1 MCYKF
6 KLLIFKKCIPLSIMK
21 EKINNISIIY
31 GSDSGCTE
39 EIARKI
45 GKKLDICD
53 SEIKEVSETKEEDF
67 TKFKILILGVST
79 WYIGDLQYDWDNF
92 FEEFKKIDFT
102 GVNVA
107 LFGLGD
113 QYGYSYNYVDGVG
126 ILAEVVLKNGGNVFG
141 HWPNKGYQFD
151 ESRGLLDEKTF
162 YGLALDEDNEPE
174 YTEERINRWVAQIK
188 EELEL

>member
-1 MCYKF
+1 
-6 KLLIFKKCIPLSIMK
+6 MK

-188 EELEL
+188 EELEM

>member
-1 MCYKF
+1 MYKRQ
-6 KLLIFKKCIPLSIMK
+6 
-21 EKINNISIIY
+21 IIY

-39 EIARKI
+39 EIAKKI
-45 GKKLDICD
+45 GQKLGICD
-53 SEIKEVSETKEEDF
+53 SLIKKVSETKEADF
-67 TKFKILILGVST
+67 TKFKTLILGVST

-126 ILAEVVLKNGGNVFG
+126 ILAKVVLKNGGNVFG
-141 HWPNKGYQFD
+141 HWPNRGYQFD
-151 ESRGLLDEKTF
+151 ESRGLLDDETF

-174 YTEERINRWVAQIK
+174 YTEERINGWVTKIR

>member
-1 MCYKF
+1 
-6 KLLIFKKCIPLSIMK
+6 MK

-67 TKFKILILGVST
+67 TKFKTLILGVST

>member
-1 MCYKF
+1 
-6 KLLIFKKCIPLSIMK
+6 MK

-92 FEEFKKIDFT
+92 FEEFNKIDFT

-113 QYGYSYNYVDGVG
+113 QYGYSYNYIDGVG

-151 ESRGLLDEKTF
+151 ESRGLLDEETF

-174 YTEERINRWVAQIK
+174 YTEERINGWVAKIR

>member
-1 MCYKF
+1 
-6 KLLIFKKCIPLSIMK
+6 MK

-39 EIARKI
+39 EIAKRI
-45 GKKLDICD
+45 GQKLDICD
-53 SEIKEVSETKEEDF
+53 SLIKEVSETKEEDF
-67 TKFKILILGVST
+67 TKFKTLILGVST

-141 HWPNKGYQFD
+141 HWPNRGYQFD
-151 ESRGLLDEKTF
+151 ESRGLINEETF

-174 YTEERINRWVAQIK
+174 CTEERINSWVSKIR
-188 EELEL
+188 EDLEL

>member
-1 MCYKF
+1 
-6 KLLIFKKCIPLSIMK
+6 MK

-39 EIARKI
+39 EIAKRI
-45 GKKLDICD
+45 GQKLDICD
-53 SEIKEVSETKEEDF
+53 SLIKEVSETKEEDF
-67 TKFKILILGVST
+67 TKFKTLILGVST

-151 ESRGLLDEKTF
+151 ESRGLIDQETF

-174 YTEERINRWVAQIK
+174 YTEQRINGWVTKIRG
-188 EELEL
+188 ELEL

>member
-1 MCYKF
+1 
-6 KLLIFKKCIPLSIMK
+6 MK

-39 EIARKI
+39 EIAKRI
-45 GKKLDICD
+45 GQKLDICD
-53 SEIKEVSETKEEDF
+53 SLIKEVSETKVEDF
-67 TKFKILILGVST
+67 TKFKNLILGVST
-79 WYIGDLQYDWDNF
+79 WYIVDLQYDWYNF
-92 FEEFKKIDFT
+92 FEQFKKIDFT

-141 HWPNKGYQFD
+141 HWPNRGYQFD
-151 ESRGLLDEKTF
+151 ESRGLLDDETF

-174 YTEERINRWVAQIK
+174 YTEERINGWVTKIR

>member
-1 MCYKF
+1 
-6 KLLIFKKCIPLSIMK
+6 MK
-21 EKINNISIIY
+21 EKLNNISIIY

-39 EIARKI
+39 KIAKKI
-45 GKKLDICD
+45 GQKLYVCD
-53 SEIKEVSETKEEDF
+53 SLIKEVSETKKSDF
-67 TKFKILILGVST
+67 TKYKTLILGVST

-92 FEEFKKIDFT
+92 FQEFKKIDFN

-107 LFGLGD
+107 FFGLGD

-151 ESRGLLDEKTF
+151 ESRGLINEETF
-162 YGLALDEDNEPE
+162 YGLALDEDNESE
-174 YTEERINRWVAQIK
+174 LTEDRINGWIAKIK
-188 EELEL
+188 EELEIFN

>member
-1 MCYKF
+1 
-6 KLLIFKKCIPLSIMK
+6 MK

-39 EIARKI
+39 EIAKRI
-45 GKKLDICD
+45 GQKLDICD
-53 SEIKEVSETKEEDF
+53 SLIKEVSKTKEEDF
-67 TKFKILILGVST
+67 TKFKTLILGVST

-113 QYGYSYNYVDGVG
+113 QFGYSYNYVDGVG

-151 ESRGLLDEKTF
+151 ESRGLIDEDTF

-174 YTEERINRWVAQIK
+174 YTEERINGWVTKIR
-188 EELEL
+188 EELEV

>member
-1 MCYKF
+1 
-6 KLLIFKKCIPLSIMK
+6 MK

-39 EIARKI
+39 EIAKRI
-45 GKKLDICD
+45 GQKLDICD
-53 SEIKEVSETKEEDF
+53 SLIKEVSETKEEDF
-67 TKFKILILGVST
+67 TKFKNLILGVST

-141 HWPNKGYQFD
+141 HWPNRGYQFD
-151 ESRGLLDEKTF
+151 ESRGLLDDETF

-174 YTEERINRWVAQIK
+174 YTEERINGWVTKIR

>member
-1 MCYKF
+1 
-6 KLLIFKKCIPLSIMK
+6 MK

-39 EIARKI
+39 EIAKKI
-45 GKKLDICD
+45 GQKLGICD
-53 SEIKEVSETKEEDF
+53 SLIKEVSETKEADF
-67 TKFKILILGVST
+67 TKFKTLILGVST

-92 FEEFKKIDFT
+92 FEEFNKIDFT

-113 QYGYSYNYVDGVG
+113 QYGYSYNYIDGVG

-151 ESRGLLDEKTF
+151 ESRGLLDEETF

-174 YTEERINRWVAQIK
+174 YTEERINGWVAKIR
-188 EELEL
+188 EELEI

>member
-1 MCYKF
+1 
-6 KLLIFKKCIPLSIMK
+6 MK

-39 EIARKI
+39 EIAKRI
-45 GKKLDICD
+45 GQKLDICD
-53 SEIKEVSETKEEDF
+53 SLIKEVSETKEEDF
-67 TKFKILILGVST
+67 TKFKTLILGVST

-141 HWPNKGYQFD
+141 HWPNKGYHFD
-151 ESRGLLDEKTF
+151 ESRGLLDEETF

-174 YTEERINRWVAQIK
+174 DTEERINGWVTKIR

>member
-1 MCYKF
+1 
-6 KLLIFKKCIPLSIMK
+6 MK

-39 EIARKI
+39 EIAKRI
-45 GKKLDICD
+45 GEKLDICD
-53 SEIKEVSETKEEDF
+53 SLIKEVSETKEEDF
-67 TKFKILILGVST
+67 TKFKTLILGVST

>member
-1 MCYKF
+1 
-6 KLLIFKKCIPLSIMK
+6 MK

-39 EIARKI
+39 EIAKRI
-45 GKKLDICD
+45 GQKLDICD
-53 SEIKEVSETKEEDF
+53 SLIKEVSETKEEDF
-67 TKFKILILGVST
+67 TKFKTLILGVST

-113 QYGYSYNYVDGVG
+113 QFGYSYNYVDGVG

-141 HWPNKGYQFD
+141 YWPNKGYQFD
-151 ESRGLLDEKTF
+151 ESRGLLDEETF

-174 YTEERINRWVAQIK
+174 YTEERINGWVTKIR

>member
-1 MCYKF
+1 
-6 KLLIFKKCIPLSIMK
+6 MK

-39 EIARKI
+39 EIAKKI
-45 GKKLDICD
+45 GHKLGICD
-53 SEIKEVSETKEEDF
+53 SLIKEVSETKEADF
-67 TKFKILILGVST
+67 TKFKTLILGVST